1 MRVLHDS
8 PLTRIRLNKN
18 KQRLQ
23 LKFWL
28 TVLLSLLEHLLQIS
42 QLSMRRKT
50 TLSLLLW
57 SLREKRYWL
66 FD

>member
-50 TLSLLLW
+50 TLPLLLW